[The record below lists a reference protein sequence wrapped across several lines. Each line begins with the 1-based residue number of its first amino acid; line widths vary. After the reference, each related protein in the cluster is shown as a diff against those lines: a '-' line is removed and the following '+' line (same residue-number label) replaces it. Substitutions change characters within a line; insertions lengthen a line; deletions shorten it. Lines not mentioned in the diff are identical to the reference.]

1 MRRLILES
9 WENVRIAGAQI
20 RANKTRSFLTALGV
34 IIGTVAVTLM
44 GTAINGIDA
53 TVSKSFAG
61 FGEDVLYV
69 TRSPWFEQ
77 IDWTIIRNRQPI
89 KAGYARRLN
98 AWIAENPDSALR
110 LAVPAAERGVNVVR
124 GEFRVNNVYLQGT
137 SADQPRISR
146 SDMLQ
151 GRFFSEYEEQSAANV
166 VVIGFDIA
174 DALFPNESPID
185 KPVRI
190 RGQNFRVVGVVARQG
205 SFFGLFSWDAM
216 LAIPLPTY
224 RRYFSTTDSAELRVQ
239 FDPTRL
245 ESAREELR
253 GVMRL
258 LRQLD
263 PEEKDDFA
271 INEQGAVR
279 GPIDKL
285 KGGVTT
291 AGFFITGLALFVGAI
306 GIMNITFVSVKERTR
321 EIGTRKALGARR
333 GTILGQFLVEAIAIS
348 TVGGVFGLLAAL
360 ALAQLAG
367 LLFPS
372 MPVVFSY
379 GLIVLAI
386 LLSVVA
392 GVASGFVPAW
402 FASRLDPVVALRYE

>member
-9 WENVRIAGAQI
+9 WENIRIAAAQI

-69 TRSPWFEQ
+69 SRSPWFEQ
-77 IDWTIIRNRQPI
+77 IDWTIVRNRQPI
-89 KAGYARRLN
+89 KVDYARQLN
-98 AWIAENPDSALR
+98 AWIAAHPGSALK
-110 LAVPAAERGVNVVR
+110 LAVPAADRGVNVLR

-137 SADQPRISR
+137 TADQPRISR

-151 GRFFSEYEEQSAANV
+151 GRFFSEFEEQSAANV

-185 KPVRI
+185 KSVRI

-239 FDPTRL
+239 FDPARL
-245 ESAREELR
+245 ETAREELR
-253 GVMRL
+253 GLMRL

-271 INEQGAVR
+271 INEQGALR

-333 GTILGQFLVEAIAIS
+333 GTILGQFLIEASAIS
-348 TVGGVFGLLAAL
+348 TVGGILGLLAAL
-360 ALAQLAG
+360 ALSQVAG

-372 MPVVFSY
+372 MPVVFSH
-379 GLIVLAI
+379 GLVVLAI